1 TQLFQ
6 AVSVDVEANQGLA
19 TPVASRRVSNGV
31 VQTLTRMR
39 IQQCFKAAKPNI
51 GQSILKRACALRSEM
66 RTFLARLSNEKVKL
80 ISKNFGERLARLS
93 SVGFRPDYLTPI
105 ADAAI
110 AECVKL
116 DGGAHKRCET
126 LSAWSQLIA
135 VMFTNVRDGYYEMMR
150 RQRRVSFVL
159 DKCNTSFF
167 SL

>member
-1 TQLFQ
+1 
-6 AVSVDVEANQGLA
+6 
-19 TPVASRRVSNGV
+19 
-31 VQTLTRMR
+31 M
-39 IQQCFKAAKPNI
+39 
-51 GQSILKRACALRSEM
+51 
-66 RTFLARLSNEKVKL
+66 
-80 ISKNFGERLARLS
+80 ARLS

-150 RQRRVSFVL
+150 RQRRVSLPHFQARL
-159 DKCNTSFF
+159 NL
-167 SL
+167 SLKENKRVCA